1 MLSGSN
7 SFADPLPGVPSIES
21 PFFERIFAEGLYS
34 EETLRIA
41 RDLHD
46 RGYAV
51 IDFPDDSIGEVA
63 DRIIAD
69 LRDSF
74 DWQGWQKGK
83 IGDLRIQDAW
93 RVNQDVRR
101 IAANPS

>member
-7 SFADPLPGVPSIES
+7 SFANPLPGVPAVES

-46 RGYAV
+46 TMTRAMRCST
-51 IDFPDDSIGEVA
+51 FPTTVSATSQTASSPICGVA
-63 DRIIAD
+63 
-69 LRDSF
+69 ST
-74 DWQGWQKGK
+74 G
-83 IGDLRIQDAW
+83 QDG
-93 RVNQDVRR
+93 
-101 IAANPS
+101 